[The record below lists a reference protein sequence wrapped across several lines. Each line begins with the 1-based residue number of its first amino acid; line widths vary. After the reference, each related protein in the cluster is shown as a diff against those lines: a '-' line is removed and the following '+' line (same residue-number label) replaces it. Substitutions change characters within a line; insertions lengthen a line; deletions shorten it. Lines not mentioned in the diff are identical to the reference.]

1 VTRHTIPETFPSHIA
16 HAVRNDYPAL
26 AVQEAGVGFLKADLL
41 SISDPLQIPAIRS
54 LTSRGLSLAATL
66 IWSCEC
72 TGIGDHDVPWS
83 LVDHLELRLPDGRLS
98 REATIFAKRLN
109 RRHGL
114 TIGVSPIFN
123 SSPSADQLHPR
134 PRLAYTFDE
143 ANELYSASVSLKCPI
158 QRIVIDEASFRASEA
173 ACVAWQPDVHVPA
186 PEACDSAATVRLID
200 IIFKAATRPGCR
212 LYIDSLHTLDRTM
225 DLHPGLID
233 MMHNPTPAHN
243 VLRMV
248 NSILYHDIE
257 ERFQLVDDGDIES
270 SRRRLRLAMPGSSM
284 SPGAT
289 CYRLWSG
296 TVSTEPT
303 RSITEPSI
311 LEFISAER

>member
-83 LVDHLELRLPDGRLS
+83 LVDH
-98 REATIFAKRLN
+98 
-109 RRHGL
+109 L